1 MGRGNYY
8 ASGNYA
14 AQWYVEYEPDIL
26 EEVFRKI
33 EERFASFHKQDKWL
47 RQDSHILLAN
57 NIFYVGVA
65 DNEHNVAVFLSS
77 KDNRVADCL
86 AARHF
91 DAYEKGILNILLS
104 FFGEVYV
111 PTSSWTSRKIQSV

>member
-47 RQDSHILLAN
+47 RRDSHILLAN

-77 KDNRVADCL
+77 NDNRVADCL

-91 DAYEKGILNILLS
+91 DAYEKGILDILLS
-104 FFGEVYV
+104 FFGEVYA